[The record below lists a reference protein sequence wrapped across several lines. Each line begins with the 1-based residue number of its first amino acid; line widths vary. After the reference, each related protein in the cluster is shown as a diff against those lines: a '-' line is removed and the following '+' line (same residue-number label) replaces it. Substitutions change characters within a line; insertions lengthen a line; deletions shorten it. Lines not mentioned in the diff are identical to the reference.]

1 MFPTRLLLIT
11 ALASSFSIAYA
22 DESVQQVLNKMNST
36 LEMSNYQGTF
46 VFMNNGS
53 VETMRIIHS
62 YSSDGVKEKLVS
74 LTGDAREVIQNIDT
88 NRCKVSL
95 LTGEYDY
102 SATPAM
108 TEAAAQLIAGCR
120 FTVMENIGHFPMIE
134 HYERFRPYLMTELEQ
149 ML

>member
-22 DESVQQVLNKMNST
+22 DESVQQVLDRMNNT

-74 LTGDAREVIQNIDT
+74 LTGDAREVIRNQDVLTFICPLNKIDVYET
-88 NRCKVSL
+88 AIALHAFHNL
-95 LTGEYDY
+95 LQDKK
-102 SATPAM
+102 
-108 TEAAAQLIAGCR
+108 EA
-120 FTVMENIGHFPMIE
+120 
-134 HYERFRPYLMTELEQ
+134 
-149 ML
+149 